1 MLAWYRGE
9 FDTART
15 QLEDAAAARSGRAR
29 SAGSGVVHAQRGN
42 GVDHTHL
49 ALARYIQGDL
59 TGAEAEVRR
68 TAERCDALGFPQGPF
83 SLAYALQMEVLI
95 RIDAGQFD
103 LAASAAAR
111 LASIGEQHG
120 FDSWALAGAVQ
131 HGFVTALQ
139 NDQADQIATLT
150 GYVEMWRAPASSP

>member
-1 MLAWYRGE
+1 M
-9 FDTART
+9 
-15 QLEDAAAARSGRAR
+15 
-29 SAGSGVVHAQRGN
+29 
-42 GVDHTHL
+42 
-49 ALARYIQGDL
+49 
-59 TGAEAEVRR
+59 RR
-68 TAERCDALGFPQGPF
+68 TAERCDALGFRRGPF
-83 SLAYALQMEVLI
+83 SLAYAQMEVLI

-150 GYVEMWRAPASSP
+150 GYVEMWRASASSP